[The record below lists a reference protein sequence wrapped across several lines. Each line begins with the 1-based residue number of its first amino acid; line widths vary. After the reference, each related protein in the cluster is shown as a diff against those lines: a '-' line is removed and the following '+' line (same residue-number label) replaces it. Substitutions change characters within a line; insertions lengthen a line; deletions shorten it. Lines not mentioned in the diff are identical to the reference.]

1 MVGSLLHLMPLAV
14 VAFVGLIIDNLMDGK
29 PIYGMLAAH
38 MQLDDMTQDESGH
51 EDQITVPVYEGS
63 SMIDKSISQISW
75 PKNTLVKLIKR
86 GSRDIIPNGKT
97 KIVAG
102 DALILVIDEGQR
114 ATVYDEM
121 TKLQGFK

>member
-1 MVGSLLHLMPLAV
+1 AIILITEMVGSLLHLMPLAV

-86 GSRDIIPNGKT
+86 
-97 KIVAG
+97 
-102 DALILVIDEGQR
+102 
-114 ATVYDEM
+114 
-121 TKLQGFK
+121 